1 MLARGDA
8 QAALWAL
15 VLAGVP
21 TIERSP
27 EHPMMPDTG
36 HPLRGA
42 INDAIPGVIASGNTD
57 ALAVIEAVHPD
68 TAAKVGTITPTVKAR
83 AEALRQDVEHR
94 LAPNDYTRDH
104 KGTIERD
111 NPDNV
116 QFLLASLNIEIRF
129 NAWLERVELQGW
141 KWPCWTELSDSA
153 VAILM
158 TRAAQT
164 GTRFTP
170 SADFTWRTLRALA
183 DENRQDPACDHL
195 DQLEKAWDGHAR
207 LHSWLSHACGVP
219 YDAYHQAVSA
229 TILLG
234 LVARIRCPGVKFDLM
249 PVFISERQGTSKS
262 TLARMLALNDYWFV
276 ENVALGES
284 AKELVLL
291 LAGKSVAE
299 ISEMRT
305 RGEVDS
311 VKAMISATH
320 DEGRP
325 AYGRATVKRPR
336 RNISVGTTNRL
347 EFLEDP
353 TGGRRF
359 LPIRV
364 QGEINLEWVRLHLAQ
379 LVGEA
384 AMLQSRGADIN
395 LPREVWALAGE
406 HQLAATAQSSAE
418 MLLREW
424 FVGEQP
430 C

>member
-1 MLARGDA
+1 
-8 QAALWAL
+8 
-15 VLAGVP
+15 
-21 TIERSP
+21 
-27 EHPMMPDTG
+27 
-36 HPLRGA
+36 
-42 INDAIPGVIASGNTD
+42 
-57 ALAVIEAVHPD
+57 
-68 TAAKVGTITPTVKAR
+68 
-83 AEALRQDVEHR
+83 
-94 LAPNDYTRDH
+94 
-104 KGTIERD
+104 
-111 NPDNV
+111 
-116 QFLLASLNIEIRF
+116 
-129 NAWLERVELQGW
+129 
-141 KWPCWTELSDSA
+141 
-153 VAILM
+153 M

-170 SADFTWRTLRALA
+170 SVDFIWRTLRAFA
-183 DENRQDPACDHL
+183 DENTQDPARNRL
-195 DQLEKAWDGHAR
+195 DQLEEAWDGQAR
-207 LHSWLSHACGVP
+207 LHSWLSQACGVS

-249 PVFISERQGTSKS
+249 PVFVSERQSTSKS
-262 TLARMLALNDYWFV
+262 TLARMLALTDDWFV

-284 AKELVLL
+284 SKELVLL

-305 RGEVDS
+305 RGEVDA

-336 RNISVGTTNRL
+336 RNVFVGTTNRP

-364 QGEINLEWVRLHLAQ
+364 QGEINLEWVRLHLNQ

-384 AMLQSRGADIN
+384 ATLHSRGADIN

-418 MLLREW
+418 VLLTDW
-424 FVGEQP
+424 FGGEEP
-430 C
+430 CWITPANLVLLMRQALGRDVSRGLYAPVMSKLGFKSKPHRDGDVVRRGWVRGMPPTNAAAYGAQLSVTGRPVLQRLIEPPRPEPRLPALPY